1 METEDVIAPDGSH
14 GASHDASGEA
24 NGDASG
30 EANGDRDGNRDGNR
44 DRIVA
49 AAARLLSDGGPGAV
63 STRAVSSA
71 AGVQPPT
78 IYRLFGDKQGLL
90 DAVVA
95 YGFTEYVNSKAAEE
109 PTDDPVEDLRAGWDQ
124 HIGLGL
130 ANPALYSL
138 MYGGHRPG
146 MSSPAAVTAFGI
158 LARLIRRIAEAGR
171 LAIPEERAAALIHA
185 AGCGT
190 TFTLIATPED
200 RRDPELSRTAREA
213 AIAAITTDAP
223 VGTDPG
229 PVAAAVTLRAA
240 LPRTDALTASERG
253 LLREW
258 LDRIADSAPT
268 ADERAEAL

>member
-1 METEDVIAPDGSH
+1 MEREDVIAPD
-14 GASHDASGEA
+14 ANRDANHDA
-24 NGDASG
+24 NR
-30 EANGDRDGNRDGNR
+30 DRDGNRDVNRDGNR
-44 DRIVA
+44 DRIVT
-49 AAARLLSDGGPGAV
+49 AAARLLSEGGPDAV

-95 YGFTEYVNSKAAEE
+95 HGFTEYLSSKTAEE
-109 PTDDPVEDLRAGWDQ
+109 PTDDPVADLRAGWDL

-146 MSSPAAVTAFGI
+146 ISSPASVAAFEM

-171 LAIPEERAAALIHA
+171 LAIPEERAAALVHA

-190 TFTLIATPED
+190 TLTLIATPED

-223 VGTDPG
+223 ALASAEPG

-258 LDRIADSAPT
+258 LDRIADPAAPHRH
-268 ADERAEAL
+268 RAETP

>member
-1 METEDVIAPDGSH
+1 MEREDVIAPD
-14 GASHDASGEA
+14 ANRDANHDA
-24 NGDASG
+24 NR
-30 EANGDRDGNRDGNR
+30 DRDGNRDANRDRDGSRDGNR
-44 DRIVA
+44 DRIVT
-49 AAARLLSDGGPGAV
+49 AAARLLSEGGPDAV

-95 YGFTEYVNSKAAEE
+95 HGFTEYLSSKTAEE
-109 PTDDPVEDLRAGWDQ
+109 PTDDPVADLRAGWDL

-146 MSSPAAVTAFGI
+146 ASSPASVAAFEM
-158 LARLIRRIAEAGR
+158 LARLIGRIAEAGR
-171 LAIPEERAAALIHA
+171 LAIPEERAAALVHA

-190 TFTLIATPED
+190 TLTLIATPED

-223 VGTDPG
+223 APASAEPG

-258 LDRIADSAPT
+258 LDRIADPAAPHRH
-268 ADERAEAL
+268 RAETL